1 MDAILLLIESEE
13 LRQDL
18 EDWLRPSY
26 EVIVAKGE
34 GVLQETFDLAVLDGA
49 TLKRHQKAIQEHR
62 KVAPTRFLPFL
73 LVTTSNAHDLIT
85 ASLGQTIDEVL
96 FWPTDRVVLQARV
109 QNLLRARHLAR
120 DLEAARQQTRQLS
133 LSEERHRALAEL
145 VSGYSYAHRLEP
157 DGTIIREWVTPEAYC
172 RVTGYDEQDLP
183 TLDDPSARGRLI
195 YPEDLPVWQQRIQN
209 IRSGQPDASEFRIVT
224 KNGEVRWVRAVG
236 RPELDAS
243 QQRVVRFIGATQ
255 DITERKHAEEELKIQ
270 QAYLDQLFEN
280 APEGIVLLDTE
291 DRVLRVNG
299 EFTRMFGYMPADAV
313 NRPINELIVPDDRL
327 DEGWELTYKV
337 THGQGVHTE
346 TVRRHKD
353 GRRLYVSVIG
363 APVRIGSGQIAAY
376 AIYRDI
382 TERKMAEEAIRQ
394 SQQQYHH
401 LLESTHDLIQ
411 SVDPDG
417 SFLFVNQAWLKTLG
431 YAPARLAS
439 LRINDIIHP
448 RSLSHWRGVCAR
460 VLAEEAGQYLQATLV
475 AQDGR
480 SILVEGT
487 LIGRHVD
494 GNPVALHGFFRD
506 ITERVRLQEQL
517 IERERLAALGRI
529 TGAIAHEL
537 GTPLNSVLGYTQLL
551 ASADISEDAR
561 RRLKIIESQ
570 VQRMAEIITHYLSRT
585 RGAPHTHRPMNLN
598 ELVLET
604 LVQLEIRFQQSHVH
618 VMTDLSESLPVINAD
633 GAALQRVLINL
644 LNNATDAMETGG
656 SITVTTGL
664 TEPPESLR
672 RGIVVEVTDTGA
684 GIPAELLPKV
694 FNLFVTTKSEARGTG
709 LGLAICQE
717 IIRAHGGN
725 IHISSQVGKGTR
737 VRIFLPT
744 EEEPTP

>member
-1 MDAILLLIESEE
+1 MDAILFLIESQE
-13 LRQDL
+13 LRQGL
-18 EDWLRPSY
+18 EDCLRPRY
-26 EVIVAKGE
+26 KVIAARGKRA
-34 GVLQETFDLAVLDGA
+34 LRETFDLAILDGA
-49 TLKRHQKAIQEHR
+49 TVKRFHKAIQERR
-62 KVAPTRFLPFL
+62 KIEPTRFLPFL
-73 LVTTSNAHDLIT
+73 LVTTSDARDVIT
-85 ASLGQTIDEVL
+85 AHLGQTIDELLV
-96 FWPTDRVVLQARV
+96 WPTDQVVLHMRV
-109 QNLLRARHLAR
+109 QNLLQTRHLTR
-120 DLEAARQQTRQLS
+120 DLETARQQVQQLS

-157 DGTIIREWVTPEAYC
+157 DGTIIREWVTPEAYY
-172 RVTGYDEQDLP
+172 RVTGYNEHDLP

-195 YPEDLPVWQQRIQN
+195 YPHDLPIWQQRIQN

-224 KNGEVRWVRAVG
+224 KSGEVRWVRAVG
-236 RPELDAS
+236 RPEFDTS
-243 QQRVVRFIGATQ
+243 QQRVARFIGATQ

-280 APEGIVLLDTE
+280 APEGIVLLDTD

-299 EFTRMFGYMPADAV
+299 EFTQMFGYTLADSV
-313 NRPINELIVPDDRL
+313 NRPINELIVPDDRR
-327 DEGWELTYKV
+327 DEGWGLTYKL

-353 GRRLYVSVIG
+353 GRRLHVSIVG

-382 TERKMAEEAIRQ
+382 TERKMAEEALHQ
-394 SQQQYHH
+394 SQQQYHD

-411 SVDPDG
+411 SVAPDG
-417 SFLFVNQAWLKTLG
+417 RFLFVNQAWLKTLG
-431 YAPARLAS
+431 YTQAQLLS
-439 LRINDIIHP
+439 LRIADIVHP
-448 RSLSHWRGVCAR
+448 RSLSHWNGVRAR
-460 VLAEEAGQYLQATLV
+460 VLAEETGQYLQATLV
-475 AQDGR
+475 ARDGR

-494 GNPVALHGFFRD
+494 GNLVALHGFFRD

-570 VQRMAEIITHYLSRT
+570 VQRMAEIIKYYLSRT
-585 RGAPHTHRPMNLN
+585 RGAPHTHRPINLN

-618 VMTDLSESLPVINAD
+618 VMTELSEALPVLNAD
-633 GAALQRVLINL
+633 GTALQRVMINL
-644 LNNATDAMETGG
+644 LNNALDAMETGG
-656 SITVTTGL
+656 TITVTTEL

-672 RGIVVEVTDTGA
+672 RGIVVEVTDSGA

-694 FNLFVTTKSEARGTG
+694 FNLFVTTKGEARGTG

-717 IIRAHGGN
+717 IIRAHGGS
-725 IHISSQVGKGTR
+725 IHISSQVGEGTC

-744 EEEPTP
+744 EEPPP

>member
-1 MDAILLLIESEE
+1 MDAIVFLIESQE
-13 LRQDL
+13 LRQGL
-18 EDWLRPSY
+18 EDCLRPRY
-26 EVIVAKGE
+26 KVIAARGKRA
-34 GVLQETFDLAVLDGA
+34 LRETFDLAVLDGA
-49 TLKRHQKAIQEHR
+49 TLKRLHKAIQERR
-62 KVAPTRFLPFL
+62 KIEPTPFLPFL
-73 LVTTSNAHDLIT
+73 LVTTSDARDLI
-85 ASLGQTIDEVL
+85 AAHLGQTIDELLV
-96 FWPTDRVVLQARV
+96 WPTDQVVLHMRV
-109 QNLLRARHLAR
+109 QNLLQTRHLTR
-120 DLEAARQQTRQLS
+120 DLEAARQQVQQLS

-157 DGTIIREWVTPEAYC
+157 DGTIIREWVTPEAYR
-172 RVTGYDEQDLP
+172 RVTGYNEHDLP

-195 YPEDLPVWQQRIQN
+195 YPHDLPIWQQRIEN

-224 KNGEVRWVRAVG
+224 KSGEVRWVRAVG
-236 RPELDAS
+236 RPEFDAS
-243 QQRVVRFIGATQ
+243 QQRVARFIGATQ

-299 EFTRMFGYMPADAV
+299 EFTRMFGYTLADAV

-353 GRRLYVSVIG
+353 GSRLHVSVVG
-363 APVRIGSGQIAAY
+363 APVRIGSGQIAVY

-382 TERKMAEEAIRQ
+382 TERKMAEEALHQ

-411 SVDPDG
+411 SVAPDG
-417 SFLFVNQAWLKTLG
+417 RFLFVNQAWLKTLG
-431 YAPARLAS
+431 YTQAQLPS
-439 LRINDIIHP
+439 LRIADIIHP
-448 RSLSHWRGVCAR
+448 RSLSHWSGVCAR

-494 GNPVALHGFFRD
+494 GNLVALHGFFRD

-551 ASADISEDAR
+551 ANADISEDAR

-570 VQRMAEIITHYLSRT
+570 VQRMAEIIKHYLSRT
-585 RGAPHTHRPMNLN
+585 RGAPHTHRPINLN

-618 VMTDLSESLPVINAD
+618 VMTELSESLPVLNAD
-633 GAALQRVLINL
+633 GAALQRVMINL
-644 LNNATDAMETGG
+644 LNNALDAMETGG
-656 SITVTTGL
+656 TITVTTEL

-717 IIRAHGGN
+717 IIRAHGGS
-725 IHISSQVGKGTR
+725 IHISSQVGEGTC

-744 EEEPTP
+744 EEPPP

>member
-1 MDAILLLIESEE
+1 MDAIVFLIESQE

-18 EDWLRPSY
+18 EDCLRQRY
-26 EVIVAKGE
+26 EVIAATGKRA
-34 GVLQETFDLAVLDGA
+34 LRETFDLAVLDGA
-49 TLKRHQKAIQEHR
+49 TLKRLHKAIQERR
-62 KVAPTRFLPFL
+62 KIESTQFLPFL
-73 LVTTSNAHDLIT
+73 LVTTSDARDLI
-85 ASLGQTIDEVL
+85 AAHLGQTIDDLLV
-96 FWPTDRVVLQARV
+96 WPTDQVVLQMRV
-109 QNLLRARHLAR
+109 QNLLQARHLRR
-120 DLEAARQQTRQLS
+120 DLEAARQQVRQLS

-172 RVTGYDEQDLP
+172 RVTGYNEHDLP

-195 YPEDLPVWQQRIQN
+195 YPHDLPIWQQRIQN

-224 KNGEVRWVRAVG
+224 KSGEVRWVRAVG
-236 RPELDAS
+236 RPEFDAS
-243 QQRVVRFIGATQ
+243 QQRVARFIGATQ

-299 EFTRMFGYMPADAV
+299 EFTRMFGYTPADVV

-353 GRRLYVSVIG
+353 GSRLHVSVVGTPI
-363 APVRIGSGQIAAY
+363 RIGSGQIAVY

-382 TERKMAEEAIRQ
+382 TERKMAEEALHQ

-411 SVDPDG
+411 SVAPDG
-417 SFLFVNQAWLKTLG
+417 RFLFVNQTWLKTLG
-431 YAPARLAS
+431 YTQAQLPS
-439 LRINDIIHP
+439 LRIADIIHP
-448 RSLSHWRGVCAR
+448 RSLSHWSGVCAQ

-494 GNPVALHGFFRD
+494 GNLVALHGFFRD

-551 ASADISEDAR
+551 ANADISEDAR

-570 VQRMAEIITHYLSRT
+570 VQRMAEIIKHYLSRT
-585 RGAPHTHRPMNLN
+585 RGAPHTHRPINLN

-618 VMTDLSESLPVINAD
+618 VLTELAESLPVLRAD
-633 GAALQRVLINL
+633 GAALQRVMINL
-644 LNNATDAMETGG
+644 LNNAIDAMETGG
-656 SITVTTGL
+656 TITVTTKL
-664 TEPPESLR
+664 TELPESLR
-672 RGIVVEVTDTGA
+672 RGIAVEVTDTGA

-717 IIRAHGGN
+717 IIRAHGGS
-725 IHISSQVGKGTR
+725 IHLSSQVGEGTC

-744 EEEPTP
+744 EEPPP

>member
-1 MDAILLLIESEE
+1 MEAIVFLIESQE
-13 LRQDL
+13 LRQGL
-18 EDWLRPSY
+18 EDCLGQRY
-26 EVIVAKGE
+26 EVIAATGKRA
-34 GVLQETFDLAVLDGA
+34 LRETFDLAVLDGT
-49 TLKRHQKAIQEHR
+49 TLKRLHKAIQARR
-62 KVAPTRFLPFL
+62 KIEPTQFLPFL
-73 LVTTSNAHDLIT
+73 LVTTSDARDLI
-85 ASLGQTIDEVL
+85 AAHLGQTIDELLV
-96 FWPTDRVVLQARV
+96 WPTDQVVLQMRV
-109 QNLLRARHLAR
+109 QNLLQARHLRR
-120 DLEAARQQTRQLS
+120 DLAAARQQVQQLS

-172 RVTGYDEQDLP
+172 RVTGYNEHDLP

-195 YPEDLPVWQQRIQN
+195 YPHDLPIWQQRIQN

-224 KNGEVRWVRAVG
+224 KSGEVRWVRAVG
-236 RPELDAS
+236 RPEFDAS
-243 QQRVVRFIGATQ
+243 QQRVARFIGATQ

-299 EFTRMFGYMPADAV
+299 EFTRMFGYTPADAV

-353 GRRLYVSVIG
+353 GSRLHVSVVGTPI
-363 APVRIGSGQIAAY
+363 RIGSGQIAVY

-382 TERKMAEEAIRQ
+382 TERKMAEEALHQ

-411 SVDPDG
+411 SVAPDG

-431 YAPARLAS
+431 YTQAQLPS
-439 LRINDIIHP
+439 LRIADIIHP
-448 RSLSHWRGVCAR
+448 RSLSHWSGVCAR

-487 LIGRHVD
+487 LIGRRVD
-494 GNPVALHGFFRD
+494 GNLVALHGFFRD

-551 ASADISEDAR
+551 ANADISEDAR

-570 VQRMAEIITHYLSRT
+570 VQRMAEIIKHYLSRT
-585 RGAPHTHRPMNLN
+585 RGAPHTHRPIDLN

-618 VMTDLSESLPVINAD
+618 VLTELSESLPVLNAD
-633 GAALQRVLINL
+633 GTALQRVMINL
-644 LNNATDAMETGG
+644 LNNAIDAMETGG
-656 SITVTTGL
+656 TITVTTEL

-672 RGIVVEVTDTGA
+672 RGIAVEVTDTGA
-684 GIPAELLPKV
+684 GIPADLLPKV

-717 IIRAHGGN
+717 IIRAHGGS
-725 IHISSQVGKGTR
+725 IHISSQVGAGTC

-744 EEEPTP
+744 EEPPP

>member
-1 MDAILLLIESEE
+1 MDAIVFLIESQE
-13 LRQDL
+13 LRQSLKDC
-18 EDWLRPSY
+18 LRQRY
-26 EVIVAKGE
+26 EVIAATGNRA
-34 GVLQETFDLAVLDGA
+34 LRETFDLAVLDGA
-49 TLKRHQKAIQEHR
+49 TLKRLHKAIQERR
-62 KVAPTRFLPFL
+62 KIESPQFLPFL
-73 LVTTSNAHDLIT
+73 LVTTSDAHDLI
-85 ASLGQTIDEVL
+85 AAHLGQTIDELLV
-96 FWPTDRVVLQARV
+96 WPTDQVVLQMRV
-109 QNLLRARHLAR
+109 QNLLQARHLRR
-120 DLEAARQQTRQLS
+120 DLAAARQQVQQLS

-172 RVTGYDEQDLP
+172 RVTGYNEHDLP

-195 YPEDLPVWQQRIQN
+195 YPHDLPIWQQRIQN

-224 KNGEVRWVRAVG
+224 KSGEVRWVRAVG
-236 RPELDAS
+236 RPEFDAS
-243 QQRVVRFIGATQ
+243 QQRVARFIGATQ

-299 EFTRMFGYMPADAV
+299 EFTRMFGYTPADAV

-327 DEGWELTYKV
+327 GEGWELTYKV

-353 GRRLYVSVIG
+353 GSRLHVSVVGTPI
-363 APVRIGSGQIAAY
+363 RIGSGQIAVY

-382 TERKMAEEAIRQ
+382 TERKMAEEALHQ

-411 SVDPDG
+411 SVAPDG

-431 YAPARLAS
+431 YTQAQLPS
-439 LRINDIIHP
+439 LRIADIIHP
-448 RSLSHWRGVCAR
+448 RSLSHWSGVCAR

-487 LIGRHVD
+487 LIGRRVD
-494 GNPVALHGFFRD
+494 GNLVALHGFFRD

-551 ASADISEDAR
+551 ANADISEDAR

-570 VQRMAEIITHYLSRT
+570 VQRMAEIIKHYLSRT
-585 RGAPHTHRPMNLN
+585 RGAPHTHRPIDLN

-618 VMTDLSESLPVINAD
+618 VLTELSESLPVLNAD
-633 GAALQRVLINL
+633 GTALQRVMINL
-644 LNNATDAMETGG
+644 LNNAIDAMETGG
-656 SITVTTGL
+656 TITVTTEL
-664 TEPPESLR
+664 TEPPESPR

-717 IIRAHGGN
+717 IIRAHGGS
-725 IHISSQVGKGTR
+725 IHISSQVGAGTC

-744 EEEPTP
+744 EEPPP

>member
-1 MDAILLLIESEE
+1 M
-13 LRQDL
+13 Q
-18 EDWLRPSY
+18 
-26 EVIVAKGE
+26 
-34 GVLQETFDLAVLDGA
+34 
-49 TLKRHQKAIQEHR
+49 
-62 KVAPTRFLPFL
+62 
-73 LVTTSNAHDLIT
+73 
-85 ASLGQTIDEVL
+85 
-96 FWPTDRVVLQARV
+96 
-109 QNLLRARHLAR
+109 
-120 DLEAARQQTRQLS
+120 QLS

-172 RVTGYDEQDLP
+172 RVTGYNEHDLP

-195 YPEDLPVWQQRIQN
+195 HPHDLPIWQQRIQN

-224 KNGEVRWVRAVG
+224 KSGEVRWVRAVG
-236 RPELDAS
+236 RPEFDAS

-280 APEGIVLLDTE
+280 APEGIVLLDTD

-299 EFTRMFGYMPADAV
+299 EFTRMFGYTPADAV

-327 DEGWELTYKV
+327 DEGWELTYKL

-353 GRRLYVSVIG
+353 GRRLHVSVVG

-382 TERKMAEEAIRQ
+382 TERKMAEEALHQ

-411 SVDPDG
+411 SVAPDG
-417 SFLFVNQAWLKTLG
+417 RFLFVNQAWLKTLG
-431 YAPARLAS
+431 YTQAQLAS
-439 LRINDIIHP
+439 LTIADIIHP
-448 RSLSHWRGVCAR
+448 RSLPTGAVSAPACWRKKPGSISRPRWWLRMV
-460 VLAEEAGQYLQATLV
+460 
-475 AQDGR
+475 R

-494 GNPVALHGFFRD
+494 GNLVALHGFFRD

-551 ASADISEDAR
+551 ANADISEEAR

-570 VQRMAEIITHYLSRT
+570 VQRMAEIIKHYLSRT
-585 RGAPHTHRPMNLN
+585 RGAPPTHRPINLN

-604 LVQLEIRFQQSHVH
+604 LVQLEIRFQQSHVQ
-618 VMTDLSESLPVINAD
+618 VMTELAESLPVLNAD
-633 GAALQRVLINL
+633 GAALQRVMINL
-644 LNNATDAMETGG
+644 LNNAIDAMEDGWHHHRDH
-656 SITVTTGL
+656 S
-664 TEPPESLR
+664 TELSHPRARER
-672 RGIVVEVTDTGA
+672 AIVVEVTDTGA

-717 IIRAHGGN
+717 IIRAHGGS
-725 IHISSQVGKGTR
+725 IHTAQARSGKAR
-737 VRIFLPT
+737 AYASFYRQRSRHR
-744 EEEPTP
+744 E

>member
-1 MDAILLLIESEE
+1 MDAIVFLIESQE
-13 LRQDL
+13 LRQGLKDC
-18 EDWLRPSY
+18 LRQRY
-26 EVIVAKGE
+26 EVIAATGNRA
-34 GVLQETFDLAVLDGA
+34 LRETFDLAVLDGA
-49 TLKRHQKAIQEHR
+49 TLKHLHKAIQERR
-62 KVAPTRFLPFL
+62 KIESPQFLPFL
-73 LVTTSNAHDLIT
+73 LVTTSDAHDLI
-85 ASLGQTIDEVL
+85 AAHLGQTIDELLV
-96 FWPTDRVVLQARV
+96 WPTDQVVLQMRV
-109 QNLLRARHLAR
+109 QNLLQARHLR
-120 DLEAARQQTRQLS
+120 HDLTAARQQVQQLS

-172 RVTGYDEQDLP
+172 RVTGYNEHDLP

-195 YPEDLPVWQQRIQN
+195 YPHDLPIWQQRIQN

-224 KNGEVRWVRAVG
+224 KSGEVRWVRAVG
-236 RPELDAS
+236 RPEFDAS
-243 QQRVVRFIGATQ
+243 QQRVARFIGATQ

-299 EFTRMFGYMPADAV
+299 EFTRMFGYTPADAI

-353 GRRLYVSVIG
+353 GSLLHVSVVGTPI
-363 APVRIGSGQIAAY
+363 RIGSGQIAVY

-382 TERKMAEEAIRQ
+382 TERKMAEEALHQ

-411 SVDPDG
+411 SVAPDG

-431 YAPARLAS
+431 YTQAQLPS
-439 LRINDIIHP
+439 LRIADIIHP
-448 RSLSHWRGVCAR
+448 RSLSHWSGVCAR

-487 LIGRHVD
+487 LIGRRVD
-494 GNPVALHGFFRD
+494 GNLVALHGFFRD
-506 ITERVRLQEQL
+506 ITERIRLQEQL

-551 ASADISEDAR
+551 ANADISEDAR

-570 VQRMAEIITHYLSRT
+570 VQRMAEIIKHYLSRT
-585 RGAPHTHRPMNLN
+585 RGAPHTHRPIDLN

-618 VMTDLSESLPVINAD
+618 VLTELSESLPVLNAD
-633 GAALQRVLINL
+633 GTALQRVMINL
-644 LNNATDAMETGG
+644 LNNAIDAMETGG
-656 SITVTTGL
+656 TITVTTEL

-717 IIRAHGGN
+717 IIRAHGGS
-725 IHISSQVGKGTR
+725 IHISSQVGAGTC

-744 EEEPTP
+744 EEPPP

>member
-1 MDAILLLIESEE
+1 MDAIVFLIESQE

-18 EDWLRPSY
+18 EDCLRQRY
-26 EVIVAKGE
+26 EVIAATGKRA
-34 GVLQETFDLAVLDGA
+34 LRETFDLAVLDGA
-49 TLKRHQKAIQEHR
+49 TLKRLHKAIQERR
-62 KVAPTRFLPFL
+62 KIESTQFLPFL
-73 LVTTSNAHDLIT
+73 LVTTSDARDLI
-85 ASLGQTIDEVL
+85 AAHLGQTIDDLLV
-96 FWPTDRVVLQARV
+96 WPTDQVVLQMRV
-109 QNLLRARHLAR
+109 QNLLQARHLRR
-120 DLEAARQQTRQLS
+120 DLEAARQQVRQLS

-172 RVTGYDEQDLP
+172 RVTGYNEHDLP

-195 YPEDLPVWQQRIQN
+195 YPHDLPIWQQRIQN

-224 KNGEVRWVRAVG
+224 KSGEVRWVRAVG
-236 RPELDAS
+236 RPEFDAS
-243 QQRVVRFIGATQ
+243 QQRVARFIGATQ

-299 EFTRMFGYMPADAV
+299 EFTRMFGYTPADVV

-353 GRRLYVSVIG
+353 GSRLHVSVVGTPI
-363 APVRIGSGQIAAY
+363 RIGSGQIAVY

-382 TERKMAEEAIRQ
+382 TERKMAEEALHQ

-411 SVDPDG
+411 SVAPDG
-417 SFLFVNQAWLKTLG
+417 RFLFVNQTWLKTLG
-431 YAPARLAS
+431 YTQAQLPS
-439 LRINDIIHP
+439 LRIADIIHP
-448 RSLSHWRGVCAR
+448 RSLSHWSGVCAQ

-494 GNPVALHGFFRD
+494 GNLVALHGFFRD

-551 ASADISEDAR
+551 ANADISEDAR

-570 VQRMAEIITHYLSRT
+570 VQRMAEIIKHYLSRT
-585 RGAPHTHRPMNLN
+585 RGAPHTHRPINLN

-618 VMTDLSESLPVINAD
+618 VLTELAESLPVLRAD
-633 GAALQRVLINL
+633 GAALQRVMINL
-644 LNNATDAMETGG
+644 LNNAIDAMETGG
-656 SITVTTGL
+656 TITVTTKL
-664 TEPPESLR
+664 TELPESLR

-717 IIRAHGGN
+717 IIRAHGGS
-725 IHISSQVGKGTR
+725 IHLSSQVGEGTC

-744 EEEPTP
+744 EEPPP

>member
-1 MDAILLLIESEE
+1 MDAIVFLIESPE
-13 LRQDL
+13 LRQGL
-18 EDWLRPSY
+18 EDCLRPRY
-26 EVIVAKGE
+26 KVITARGKRA
-34 GVLQETFDLAVLDGA
+34 LRETFDLAVLDEA
-49 TLKRHQKAIQEHR
+49 TLKRLHKAIQERR
-62 KVAPTRFLPFL
+62 KIEPTPFLPFL
-73 LVTTSNAHDLIT
+73 LVTTSDARDLI
-85 ASLGQTIDEVL
+85 AAHLGQTIDELLV
-96 FWPTDRVVLQARV
+96 WPTDQVVLHMRV
-109 QNLLRARHLAR
+109 QNLLQTRHLTR
-120 DLEAARQQTRQLS
+120 DLEAARQQVQQLS
-133 LSEERHRALAEL
+133 LSEERHRALADL

-157 DGTIIREWVTPEAYC
+157 DGTIIREWVTPEAYR
-172 RVTGYDEQDLP
+172 RVTGYNEHDLP

-195 YPEDLPVWQQRIQN
+195 YPHDLPIWQQRIEN

-224 KNGEVRWVRAVG
+224 KSGEVRWVRAVG
-236 RPELDAS
+236 RPEFDAS
-243 QQRVVRFIGATQ
+243 QQRVARFIGATQ

-299 EFTRMFGYMPADAV
+299 EFTQMFGYTLADAV

-353 GRRLYVSVIG
+353 GSRLHVSVVG
-363 APVRIGSGQIAAY
+363 APVRIGSGQIAVY

-382 TERKMAEEAIRQ
+382 TERKMAEEALHQ

-411 SVDPDG
+411 SVAPDG
-417 SFLFVNQAWLKTLG
+417 RFLFVNQAWLKTLG
-431 YAPARLAS
+431 YTQAQLPS
-439 LRINDIIHP
+439 LRIADIIHP
-448 RSLSHWRGVCAR
+448 RSLSHWSGVCAR

-494 GNPVALHGFFRD
+494 GNLVALHGFFRD

-551 ASADISEDAR
+551 ANADISEDAR

-570 VQRMAEIITHYLSRT
+570 VQRMAEIIKHYLSRT
-585 RGAPHTHRPMNLN
+585 RGAPHTHRPINLN

-618 VMTDLSESLPVINAD
+618 VMTELSESLPVLNAD
-633 GAALQRVLINL
+633 GAALQRVMINL
-644 LNNATDAMETGG
+644 LNNALDAMETGG
-656 SITVTTGL
+656 TITVTTEL

-672 RGIVVEVTDTGA
+672 RGMVVEITDTGA

-717 IIRAHGGN
+717 IIRAHGGS
-725 IHISSQVGKGTR
+725 IHISSQVGEGTC

-744 EEEPTP
+744 EEPPL

>member
-1 MDAILLLIESEE
+1 MDAIVLLIESPE
-13 LRQDL
+13 LRQGL
-18 EDWLRPSY
+18 EDCLRHRY
-26 EVIVAKGE
+26 KLITAKGKRALR
-34 GVLQETFDLAVLDGA
+34 GTFDLAILDGA
-49 TLKRHQKAIQEHR
+49 TLKRLHKAMQER
-62 KVAPTRFLPFL
+62 REIESPQFLPCL
-73 LVTTSNAHDLIT
+73 LVTTSDAHDLI
-85 ASLGQTIDEVL
+85 AAHLGQTIDELLV
-96 FWPTDRVVLQARV
+96 WPTDQVVLDRRV
-109 QNLLRARHLAR
+109 QHLLQTRRLTR
-120 DLEAARQQTRQLS
+120 DLAAARQQVQQLS

-172 RVTGYDEQDLP
+172 RVTGYNEHDLP

-195 YPEDLPVWQQRIQN
+195 YPHDLPIWQRRIEN

-224 KNGEVRWVRAVG
+224 KSGEVRWVRAVG
-236 RPELDAS
+236 RPEFDPS
-243 QQRVVRFIGATQ
+243 QQRVARFIGATQ

-291 DRVLRVNG
+291 DRVLRVND
-299 EFTRMFGYMPADAV
+299 EFTRMFGYTTTDAI
-313 NRPINELIVPDDRL
+313 NRPINELIVPADRL

-353 GRRLYVSVIG
+353 GSRLHVSVVG
-363 APVRIGSGQIAAY
+363 TPVRIGSGQIAAY

-382 TERKMAEEAIRQ
+382 TERKMAEEALHQ

-411 SVDPDG
+411 SVAPDG
-417 SFLFVNQAWLKTLG
+417 RFLFVNQAWLKALG
-431 YAPARLAS
+431 YTQARLLS
-439 LRINDIIHP
+439 LRITDIIHP
-448 RSLSHWRGVCAR
+448 RSLSHWSGVRAR
-460 VLAEEAGQYLQATLV
+460 VLAEEEEQYLQVTLV

-487 LIGRHVD
+487 LIGWHID
-494 GNPVALHGFFRD
+494 GNLVALHGFFRD

-551 ASADISEDAR
+551 ANADLSEDAR
-561 RRLKIIESQ
+561 RRVKIIESQ

-585 RGAPHTHRPMNLN
+585 RGAPHTYRPINLN

-618 VMTDLSESLPVINAD
+618 VMTELSESLPVLNGD
-633 GAALQRVLINL
+633 GAALQRVMINL
-644 LNNATDAMETGG
+644 LRNALDAMETGG
-656 SITVTTGL
+656 TITVTTAL

-672 RGIVVEVTDTGA
+672 PGIVVEVTDTGA

-709 LGLAICQE
+709 LGLSICQE
-717 IIRAHGGN
+717 IIKAHGGS
-725 IHISSQVGKGTR
+725 IHLSSQVGEGTC

-744 EEEPTP
+744 EEPPP

>member
-1 MDAILLLIESEE
+1 MDAIVFLIESQE
-13 LRQDL
+13 LRQGL
-18 EDWLRPSY
+18 EDCLGQRY
-26 EVIVAKGE
+26 EVIAATGKRA
-34 GVLQETFDLAVLDGA
+34 LRETFDLAVLDGA
-49 TLKRHQKAIQEHR
+49 TLKRLHKAIQARR
-62 KVAPTRFLPFL
+62 KIEPTQFLPFL
-73 LVTTSNAHDLIT
+73 LVTTSGARDLI
-85 ASLGQTIDEVL
+85 AAHLGQTIDELLV
-96 FWPTDRVVLQARV
+96 WPTDQVVLQMRV
-109 QNLLRARHLAR
+109 QNLLQARHLRR
-120 DLEAARQQTRQLS
+120 DLAAARQQVQQLS

-172 RVTGYDEQDLP
+172 RVTGYNEHDLP

-195 YPEDLPVWQQRIQN
+195 YPHDLPIWQQRIQN

-224 KNGEVRWVRAVG
+224 KSGEVRWVRAVG
-236 RPELDAS
+236 RPEFDAS
-243 QQRVVRFIGATQ
+243 QQRVARFIGATQ

-299 EFTRMFGYMPADAV
+299 EFTRMFGYTPADAV

-353 GRRLYVSVIG
+353 GSRLHVSVVGTPI
-363 APVRIGSGQIAAY
+363 RIGSGQIAVY

-382 TERKMAEEAIRQ
+382 TERKMAEEALHQ

-411 SVDPDG
+411 SVAPDG

-431 YAPARLAS
+431 YTQAQLPS
-439 LRINDIIHP
+439 LRIADIIHP
-448 RSLSHWRGVCAR
+448 RSLSHWSGVCAR

-487 LIGRHVD
+487 LIGRRVD
-494 GNPVALHGFFRD
+494 GNVVALHGFFRD

-551 ASADISEDAR
+551 ANADISEDAR

-570 VQRMAEIITHYLSRT
+570 VQRMAEIIKHYLSRT
-585 RGAPHTHRPMNLN
+585 RGAPHTHRPIDLN

-618 VMTDLSESLPVINAD
+618 VLTELSESLPVLNAD
-633 GAALQRVLINL
+633 GTALQRVMINL
-644 LNNATDAMETGG
+644 LNNAIDAMETGG
-656 SITVTTGL
+656 TITVTTEL

-672 RGIVVEVTDTGA
+672 RGIAVEVTDTGA

-717 IIRAHGGN
+717 IIRAHGGS
-725 IHISSQVGKGTR
+725 IHISSQVGAGTC

-744 EEEPTP
+744 EEPPP

>member
-1 MDAILLLIESEE
+1 MDAIVFLIESQE

-18 EDWLRPSY
+18 EDCLRQRY
-26 EVIVAKGE
+26 EVIAATGKRA
-34 GVLQETFDLAVLDGA
+34 LRETFDLAVLDGA
-49 TLKRHQKAIQEHR
+49 TLKRLHKAIQERR
-62 KVAPTRFLPFL
+62 KIESPQFLPFL
-73 LVTTSNAHDLIT
+73 LVTTSDAHDLI
-85 ASLGQTIDEVL
+85 AAHLGQTIDELLV
-96 FWPTDRVVLQARV
+96 WPTDQVVLQMRV
-109 QNLLRARHLAR
+109 QNLLQARHLRR
-120 DLEAARQQTRQLS
+120 DLEAARQQVRQLS

-172 RVTGYDEQDLP
+172 RVTGYNEHDLP

-195 YPEDLPVWQQRIQN
+195 YPHDLPIWQQRIQN

-224 KNGEVRWVRAVG
+224 KSGEVRWVRAVG
-236 RPELDAS
+236 RPEFDAS
-243 QQRVVRFIGATQ
+243 QQRVARFIGATQ

-299 EFTRMFGYMPADAV
+299 EFTRMFGYTPADVV

-353 GRRLYVSVIG
+353 GSRLHVSVVGTPI
-363 APVRIGSGQIAAY
+363 RIGSGQIAVY

-382 TERKMAEEAIRQ
+382 TERKMAEEALHQ

-411 SVDPDG
+411 SVAPDG
-417 SFLFVNQAWLKTLG
+417 RFLFVNQTWLKTLG
-431 YAPARLAS
+431 YTQAQLPS
-439 LRINDIIHP
+439 LRIADIIHP
-448 RSLSHWRGVCAR
+448 RSLSHWSGVCAQ

-494 GNPVALHGFFRD
+494 GNLVALHGFFRD

-551 ASADISEDAR
+551 ANADISEDAR

-570 VQRMAEIITHYLSRT
+570 VQRMAEIIKHYLSRT
-585 RGAPHTHRPMNLN
+585 RGAPHTHRPINLN

-618 VMTDLSESLPVINAD
+618 VLTELAESLPVLRAD
-633 GAALQRVLINL
+633 GAALQRVMINL
-644 LNNATDAMETGG
+644 LNNAIDAMETGG
-656 SITVTTGL
+656 TITVTTKL
-664 TEPPESLR
+664 TELPESLR

-717 IIRAHGGN
+717 IIRAHGGS
-725 IHISSQVGKGTR
+725 IHLSSQVGEGTC

-744 EEEPTP
+744 EEPPP

>member
-1 MDAILLLIESEE
+1 MDAIVFLIESQE
-13 LRQDL
+13 LRQSLKDC
-18 EDWLRPSY
+18 LRQRY
-26 EVIVAKGE
+26 EVIAATGNRA
-34 GVLQETFDLAVLDGA
+34 LRETFDLAVLDGA
-49 TLKRHQKAIQEHR
+49 TLKRLHKAIQERR
-62 KVAPTRFLPFL
+62 KIESPQFLPFL
-73 LVTTSNAHDLIT
+73 MVTTSDAHDLI
-85 ASLGQTIDEVL
+85 AAHLGQTIDELLV
-96 FWPTDRVVLQARV
+96 WPTDQVVLQMRV
-109 QNLLRARHLAR
+109 QNLLQARHLRR
-120 DLEAARQQTRQLS
+120 DLAAARQQVQQLS

-172 RVTGYDEQDLP
+172 RVTGYNEHDLP

-195 YPEDLPVWQQRIQN
+195 YPHDLPIWQQRIQN

-224 KNGEVRWVRAVG
+224 KSGEVRWVRAVG
-236 RPELDAS
+236 RPEFDAS
-243 QQRVVRFIGATQ
+243 QQRVARFIGATQ

-299 EFTRMFGYMPADAV
+299 EFTRMFGYTPADAV

-327 DEGWELTYKV
+327 GEGWELTYKV

-353 GRRLYVSVIG
+353 GSRLHVSVVGTPI
-363 APVRIGSGQIAAY
+363 RIGSGQIAVY

-382 TERKMAEEAIRQ
+382 TERKMAEEALHQ

-411 SVDPDG
+411 SVAPNG

-431 YAPARLAS
+431 YTQAQLPS
-439 LRINDIIHP
+439 LRIADIIHP
-448 RSLSHWRGVCAR
+448 RSLSHWSGVCAR

-487 LIGRHVD
+487 LIGRRVD
-494 GNPVALHGFFRD
+494 GKLVALHGFFRD

-551 ASADISEDAR
+551 ANADISEDAR

-570 VQRMAEIITHYLSRT
+570 VQRMAEIIKHYLSRT
-585 RGAPHTHRPMNLN
+585 RGAPHTHRPIDLN

-618 VMTDLSESLPVINAD
+618 VLTELSESLPVLNAD
-633 GAALQRVLINL
+633 GTALQRVMINL
-644 LNNATDAMETGG
+644 LNNAIDAMETGG
-656 SITVTTGL
+656 TITVTTEL
-664 TEPPESLR
+664 TEPPESPR

-717 IIRAHGGN
+717 IIRAHGGS
-725 IHISSQVGKGTR
+725 IHISSQVGAGTC

-744 EEEPTP
+744 EEPPP

>member
-1 MDAILLLIESEE
+1 MDAIVFLIESQE
-13 LRQDL
+13 LRQGL
-18 EDWLRPSY
+18 EDCLGQRY
-26 EVIVAKGE
+26 EVIAATGKRA
-34 GVLQETFDLAVLDGA
+34 LRETFDLAVLDGA
-49 TLKRHQKAIQEHR
+49 TLKRLHKAIQERR
-62 KVAPTRFLPFL
+62 KIEPTQFLPFL
-73 LVTTSNAHDLIT
+73 LVTTSDARDLI
-85 ASLGQTIDEVL
+85 AAHLGQTIDELLV
-96 FWPTDRVVLQARV
+96 WPTDQVVLQMRV
-109 QNLLRARHLAR
+109 QNLLQARHLRR
-120 DLEAARQQTRQLS
+120 DLEAARQQVQQLR

-172 RVTGYDEQDLP
+172 RVTGYNEHDLP

-195 YPEDLPVWQQRIQN
+195 YPHDLPIWQQRIQN

-224 KNGEVRWVRAVG
+224 KSGEVRWVRAVG
-236 RPELDAS
+236 RPEFDAS
-243 QQRVVRFIGATQ
+243 QQRVARFIGATQ

-299 EFTRMFGYMPADAV
+299 EFTRMFGYTPADAV

-327 DEGWELTYKV
+327 DEGWELTDKL

-353 GRRLYVSVIG
+353 GSRLHVSVVG
-363 APVRIGSGQIAAY
+363 APVRIGSSQIAAY
-376 AIYRDI
+376 AIYRNI
-382 TERKMAEEAIRQ
+382 TERKMAEEALQQ

-411 SVDPDG
+411 SVAPDG
-417 SFLFVNQAWLKTLG
+417 RFLFVNQAWLKTLG
-431 YAPARLAS
+431 YTQAQLPS
-439 LRINDIIHP
+439 LRIADIIHP
-448 RSLSHWRGVCAR
+448 RSLSHWSGVCAR

-494 GNPVALHGFFRD
+494 GNLVALHGFFRD

-551 ASADISEDAR
+551 ANADISEDAR

-570 VQRMAEIITHYLSRT
+570 VQRMAEIIKHYLSHT
-585 RGAPHTHRPMNLN
+585 RGTPHTHRPINLN

-618 VMTDLSESLPVINAD
+618 VMTELSEALPVLNAD
-633 GAALQRVLINL
+633 GAALQRVMINL
-644 LNNATDAMETGG
+644 LNNAIDAMETGG
-656 SITVTTGL
+656 TITVTTEL

-717 IIRAHGGN
+717 IIRAHGGS
-725 IHISSQVGKGTR
+725 IHISSQVGEGTCI
-737 VRIFLPT
+737 RIFLPT
-744 EEEPTP
+744 EEPPP

>member
-1 MDAILLLIESEE
+1 MDAIVFLIELQE
-13 LRQDL
+13 LRQHL
-18 EDWLRPSY
+18 EDCLGQRY
-26 EVIVAKGE
+26 EVIAATGNRA
-34 GVLQETFDLAVLDGA
+34 LRETFDLAVLDEA
-49 TLKRHQKAIQEHR
+49 TLKRLHKAIQARR
-62 KVAPTRFLPFL
+62 KIESPQFLPCL
-73 LVTTSNAHDLIT
+73 LVTTSDAHNLI
-85 ASLGQTIDEVL
+85 AAHLGRTIDELLV
-96 FWPTDRVVLQARV
+96 WPIDRVVLQMRV
-109 QNLLRARHLAR
+109 QNLLQARHLRR
-120 DLEAARQQTRQLS
+120 DLEAARQQVQQLS

-172 RVTGYDEQDLP
+172 RVTGYNEHDLP

-195 YPEDLPVWQQRIQN
+195 YPHDLPIWQQRIQN

-224 KNGEVRWVRAVG
+224 KSGEVRWVRAVG
-236 RPELDAS
+236 RPEFDAS
-243 QQRVVRFIGATQ
+243 QQRVTRFIGATQ
-255 DITERKHAEEELKIQ
+255 DITEHKHAEEELKIQ

-299 EFTRMFGYMPADAV
+299 EFTRMFGYTPADAI

-353 GRRLYVSVIG
+353 GSRLHVSVVGTPI
-363 APVRIGSGQIAAY
+363 RIGSGQIAVY

-382 TERKMAEEAIRQ
+382 TERKMAEEALHQ

-411 SVDPDG
+411 SVAPDG

-431 YAPARLAS
+431 YTQAQLPS
-439 LRINDIIHP
+439 LRIADIIHP
-448 RSLSHWRGVCAR
+448 RSLSHWSGVCAR

-494 GNPVALHGFFRD
+494 GNLVALHGFFGD

-551 ASADISEDAR
+551 ANADISEDAR

-570 VQRMAEIITHYLSRT
+570 VQRMAEIIKHYLSRT
-585 RGAPHTHRPMNLN
+585 RGAPHTHRPINLN

-604 LVQLEIRFQQSHVH
+604 LVQLEMRFQQSHVH
-618 VMTDLSESLPVINAD
+618 VMTELSESLPVLNAD
-633 GAALQRVLINL
+633 GAALQRVMMNL
-644 LNNATDAMETGG
+644 LNNAIDAMETGG
-656 SITVTTGL
+656 TITVTTEL

-672 RGIVVEVTDTGA
+672 RGMVVEITDTGA

-717 IIRAHGGN
+717 IIRAHGGS
-725 IHISSQVGKGTR
+725 IHLSSQVGEGTC

-744 EEEPTP
+744 EEPLP

>member
-1 MDAILLLIESEE
+1 MDAIVFLIESQE

-18 EDWLRPSY
+18 EDCLRPHY
-26 EVIVAKGE
+26 KVIAARGKRA
-34 GVLQETFDLAVLDGA
+34 LRETFDLAILDGA
-49 TLKRHQKAIQEHR
+49 TLKRLHQEIQER
-62 KVAPTRFLPFL
+62 RTIEPTRFLPFL
-73 LVTTSNAHDLIT
+73 LVTTSDAQDWSATHLR
-85 ASLGQTIDEVL
+85 QTIDELLV
-96 FWPTDRVVLQARV
+96 WPTDQVVLHLRV
-109 QNLLRARHLAR
+109 QNLLRTRHVAR
-120 DLEAARQQTRQLS
+120 DLEGTRQQVQQLS

-172 RVTGYDEQDLP
+172 RVTGYNEHDLP

-195 YPEDLPVWQQRIQN
+195 HPHDLPIWQQRIEN

-224 KNGEVRWVRAVG
+224 KSGEVRWVRAVG
-236 RPELDAS
+236 RPEFDAS
-243 QQRVVRFIGATQ
+243 QQRVTRFIGATQ
-255 DITERKHAEEELKIQ
+255 DITERKHAEEELQIQ

-299 EFTRMFGYMPADAV
+299 EFTRMFGYTPADAI
-313 NRPINELIVPDDRL
+313 NRPINALIVPDDRL
-327 DEGWELTYKV
+327 DEGWELTYKL

-353 GRRLYVSVIG
+353 GHRLHVSVVG

-382 TERKMAEEAIRQ
+382 TERKMAEEALHQ

-411 SVDPDG
+411 SVAPDG
-417 SFLFVNQAWLKTLG
+417 RFLFVNQAWLKTLG
-431 YAPARLAS
+431 YAQAHLAS
-439 LRINDIIHP
+439 LTIADIIHP
-448 RSLSHWRGVCAR
+448 RSLSHWNSVRAR
-460 VLAEEAGQYLQATLV
+460 VLVEETGQYLQATLV

-487 LIGRHVD
+487 LIGQHVD
-494 GNPVALHGFFRD
+494 GNLVALHGFFRD

-517 IERERLAALGRI
+517 VERERLAALGRI

-551 ASADISEDAR
+551 ASADISEEAR

-570 VQRMAEIITHYLSRT
+570 VQRMTEIITHYLSRT
-585 RGAPHTHRPMNLN
+585 RGAPPTHRPINLN

-604 LVQLEIRFQQSHVH
+604 LVQLEIRFQQSHVQ
-618 VMTDLSESLPVINAD
+618 VMTELSEALPVLNAD
-633 GAALQRVLINL
+633 GAALQRVMINL
-644 LNNATDAMETGG
+644 LNNAIDAMETGG
-656 SITVTTGL
+656 TITVTTEL
-664 TEPPESLR
+664 TEPPESPR

-694 FNLFVTTKSEARGTG
+694 FNLFVTTKSDVRGTG

-717 IIRAHGGN
+717 IIRAHGGS
-725 IHISSQVGKGTR
+725 IQLSSQVGEGTC

-744 EEEPTP
+744 EEPSP